1 MNIENSKEMNLQRP
15 SVKEVKNLVASLERS
30 SELSGRGKSSKRV
43 CQLFNSDRRVVSWK
57 FQEWDYGKKNIT
69 LPCNARGLFITDD
82 KENPQI
88 VTRGY
93 DKFFNIDE
101 MSLTKWDSIAKG
113 TVGPYTITLKS
124 NGCIIFISGLEDG
137 TLVVCSKH
145 STGPRDDVDRNHAEF
160 GRNYLLNLLRERNVD
175 VKQFARRLYD
185 LNVTL
190 VAEYCDD
197 SFEEHILEY
206 TGDSAGLYLHGV
218 NLNKPEFVTWP
229 MKEVNGFA
237 QEYGFKPT
245 MYFDLPD
252 ITSLKSFL
260 DKCSHDGTYK
270 GMEVEGFVIRTHL
283 TETGQDFF
291 FKFKF
296 EEPYL
301 MYRQWREVTKQ
312 YISSKSRLLKYKRH
326 KFITNN
332 YLDFVI
338 PILDNDP
345 KLSEQY
351 MKGFGI
357 IKLRNM
363 FLKSYGMSGLEIL
376 NQEKIQELEL
386 KNATN
391 DSDIV
396 DEKTKFLIFPISVI
410 GCGKTTTALTLTN
423 LFPNWGHI
431 QNDDITGKD
440 KSMLIKKSLE
450 LLAKPDIKCVF
461 VDRNNH
467 QRREREQLFTWV
479 EQLRENYLP
488 YYTNIKTIGLSFASY
503 DDLEKVKK
511 LTIDRVL
518 ARGDNHQSI
527 KSSVY
532 GEQKVLGIMNGFVKR
547 YQPINE
553 NRDPD
558 NLFDYVIHLNSLD
571 TNSSLINAK
580 ETAKKLHE
588 KYPVLVPNI
597 PTDEQI
603 EKALERSLE
612 YKPTTKKVV
621 GGGGNR
627 NKDKNRGKKSD
638 KSKRISPVYFS
649 ANIEKKENIIEIVKK
664 TFEGLNSERKSSLS
678 KLIEEDRFQP
688 KFHITLCHVTQGK
701 NGAPETKQLW
711 ASYLN
716 RYNSELEKLEDL
728 PQILATGDK
737 IKFKPIKLCW
747 DEKIVSM
754 VVQLSAVL
762 DPHNHIVSELS
773 CGNAIPHITVGI
785 LQDGV
790 KPFYSNE
797 LCQKIFSNNPPPG
810 SQCIDLDSQD
820 IEAGICI
827 NF

>member
-1 MNIENSKEMNLQRP
+1 MHLQRP
-15 SVKEVKNLVASLERS
+15 SVKEVRSLVEALERS
-30 SELSGRGKSSKRV
+30 SELSGRGRASKRI
-43 CQLFNSDRRVVSWK
+43 CQLFDNDRRVVSWK

-88 VTRGY
+88 VARGY

-113 TVGPYTITLKS
+113 TVGPYTVTLKS
-124 NGCIIFISGLEDG
+124 NGCIIFISGLADG

-160 GRNYLLNLLRERNVD
+160 GRNYLLNLLHEKNVD
-175 VKQFARRLYD
+175 VGNFARRLYD

-206 TGDSAGLYLHGV
+206 TGDRAGLYLHGV
-218 NLNKPEFVTWP
+218 NLNEPEFVTWP
-229 MKEVNGFA
+229 MTDVNSFA
-237 QEYGFKPT
+237 QEYGFKQT

-252 ITSLKSFL
+252 ITTLKSFL

-270 GMEVEGFVIRTHL
+270 GMEVEGFVIRTRL
-283 TETGQDFF
+283 AETGQDFF

-312 YISSKSRLLKYKRH
+312 YISSKSRILKFKKH

-338 PILDNDP
+338 PILDKDTE
-345 KLSEQY
+345 LSQQY

-363 FLKSYGMSGLEIL
+363 FLQSYGMSGLEIL

-440 KSMLIKKSLE
+440 KSMLMKKSLE

-467 QRREREQLFTWV
+467 QRREREQLFNWT
-479 EQLRENYLP
+479 EELRENYLP

-503 DDLEKVKK
+503 DDLEQVKK
-511 LTIDRVL
+511 LTIDRVF

-547 YQPINE
+547 YQPVDE
-553 NRDPD
+553 NREPD
-558 NLFDYVIHLNSLD
+558 NLFDYVIHLNSLE
-571 TNSSLINAK
+571 TNSSLLNAK
-580 ETAKKLHE
+580 ETTKKLHE
-588 KYPVLVPNI
+588 KYPVLVPHV

-603 EKALERSLE
+603 EKALEKSLE

-621 GGGGNR
+621 GGGGSNR
-627 NKDKNRGKKSD
+627 NKEKNRDRKSD
-638 KSKRISPVYFS
+638 KSKRINPVYFS
-649 ANIEKKENIIEIVKK
+649 ANIARKESITEIVKK
-664 TFEGLNSERKSSLS
+664 SFEGLDPERKSSLS
-678 KLIEEDRFQP
+678 KLIEENRFQP
-688 KFHITLCHVTQGK
+688 KFHITLCHVTQSKKGTEE
-701 NGAPETKQLW
+701 ARQLW
-711 ASYLN
+711 SSYLN
-716 RYNSELEKLEDL
+716 RYNPELEKLEGL
-728 PQILATGDK
+728 PEILTTNDK
-737 IKFKPIKLCW
+737 IKFKPTRLCW

-754 VVQLSAVL
+754 AVQISPVL
-762 DPHNHIVSELS
+762 DSDDQVVPGLS
-773 CGNAIPHITVGI
+773 CGNPIPHITIGI

-797 LCQKIFSNNPPPG
+797 LCHKIFGNDPPPD
-810 SQCIDLDSQD
+810 SHFVELDGTD
-820 IEAGICI
+820 IEACICI
-827 NF
+827 NL

>member
-1 MNIENSKEMNLQRP
+1 MNFQRP
-15 SVKEVKNLVASLERS
+15 GVKEVKSLVESLERS
-30 SELSGRGKSSKRV
+30 SELSGRGKASKRV
-43 CQLFNSDRRVVSWK
+43 CQLFDNNRRVVSWK

-88 VTRGY
+88 VARGY

-101 MSLTKWDSIAKG
+101 MGLTKWDAISKG
-113 TVGPYTITLKS
+113 TMGPYTVTLKS

-160 GRNYLLNLLRERNVD
+160 GRNYLLGLLRERGID
-175 VKQFARRLYD
+175 VEQFSRRLYH

-206 TGDSAGLYLHGV
+206 TGDKAGLYLHGV
-218 NLNKPEFVTWP
+218 NLNVPKFVTWP
-229 MKEVNGFA
+229 MKDVDRFA
-237 QEYGFKPT
+237 QEYGFKQT
-245 MYFDLPD
+245 MYFDIPN
-252 ITSLKSFL
+252 ISSLKSFL
-260 DKCSHDGTYK
+260 DKCSNDGTYN

-283 TETGQDFF
+283 IETGQDFF

-312 YISSKSRLLKYKRH
+312 YISSKSRILKFKKH

-338 PILDNDP
+338 PILDKDP
-345 KLSEQY
+345 KLCEQY

-363 FLKSYGMSGLEIL
+363 FLQSYGMSGLEIL
-376 NQEKIQELEL
+376 NQEKVEELEL

-391 DSDIV
+391 NSDIV

-423 LFPNWGHI
+423 LFPNWGHV

-440 KSMLIKKSLE
+440 KSMLMKRSLE

-467 QRREREQLFTWV
+467 QRREREQLFNWT
-479 EQLRENYLP
+479 EELKENYLP

-503 DDLEKVKK
+503 EDLEQVRK
-511 LTIDRVL
+511 LTIDRVF

-547 YQPINE
+547 YQPVDE
-553 NRDPD
+553 NREPD
-558 NLFDYVIHLNSLD
+558 SLFDYIVHLNSSVS
-571 TNSSLINAK
+571 NSSFLNSK
-580 ETAKKLHE
+580 ETARKLHE
-588 KYPVLVPNI
+588 KYPILVPHV
-597 PTDEQI
+597 PLDEQI
-603 EKALERSLE
+603 EGALIKSLE
-612 YKPTTKKVV
+612 YKPTIKKVV
-621 GGGGNR
+621 GSGGNR
-627 NKDKNRGKKSD
+627 NKDKKSD
-638 KSKRISPVYFS
+638 KSKKINPVYFS
-649 ANIEKKENIIEIVKK
+649 ANVPNRESIIKIVKK
-664 TFEGLNSERKSSLS
+664 SYEQLDPKKKSSLS
-678 KLIEEDRFQP
+678 KLVDEDKFQP
-688 KFHITLCHVTQGK
+688 KFHITLCHVTQSKKGTSE
-701 NGAPETKQLW
+701 AKQLW
-711 ASYLN
+711 SSYLN
-716 RYNSELEKLEDL
+716 RYNPELEKLEGL
-728 PQILATGDK
+728 PQIFTTSDK
-737 IKFKPIKLCW
+737 LNFKPTKLCW
-747 DEKIVSM
+747 DGKIVSM
-754 VVQLSAVL
+754 VAQISSIL
-762 DPHNHIVSELS
+762 DSHNQVIPGLS
-773 CGNAIPHITVGI
+773 CGNTIPHITIGI

-797 LCQKIFSNNPPPG
+797 LCQRIFNNDPPSG
-810 SQCIDLDSQD
+810 SDLIELDEED
-820 IEAGICI
+820 IEARICI